1 MTTHSAR
8 SGAMSR
14 IAAWRRD
21 RRGVAAVEFALI
33 LPILITF
40 YLGLTELQPGISI
53 KRKLTLVTRTLA
65 DLTTRSSTLATADL
79 KDVFGAA
86 TTIMRPYDTAA
97 KTQMAVTS
105 VAVIKNGSTY
115 TGKVLWS
122 CDWNPGSGADDV
134 KKKLSTDTVTVPPGF
149 QTDGITSFILVE
161 TKYPYS
167 PTIGYTI
174 TGTISLK
181 DSVPWPVRDADQV
194 VLTPTAPAGC
204 PAQT

>member
-8 SGAMSR
+8 SGVMSR
-14 IAAWRRD
+14 IAEWRRD

-33 LPILITF
+33 LPILIAF

-53 KRKLTLVTRTLA
+53 KRKLSLVTRTLA

-105 VAVIKNGSTY
+105 VAVIKVGSVY
-115 TGKVLWS
+115 TGKVVWS
-122 CDWNPGSGADDV
+122 CDWNPGTGAGDV
-134 KKKLSTDTVTVPPGF
+134 KKRVPATPVTVPAGF
-149 QTDGITSFILVE
+149 QTDGISSFILVE
-161 TKYPYS
+161 TKYPYK
-167 PTIGYTI
+167 PTIGYQI
-174 TGTISLK
+174 SGTVSLT

-194 VLTPTAPAGC
+194 TLDPPLVC